1 MPLRGKVR
9 EGGESPDAPA
19 GEKHAKVGSHLMPL
33 RGKAHE
39 SGESPDA
46 PARKS
51 VQRWGVT

>member
-1 MPLRGKVR
+1 MPLRGKACK
-9 EGGESPDAPA
+9 GGESPDAPA
-19 GEKHAKVGSHLMPL
+19 GEKRAKVRSHLMPL